1 MADRYRVMSFGFVDL
16 ALRLIQ
22 MPLPFLEECHE
33 VISGYVEEVKN
44 LLAPQLPRGS
54 NHP

>member
-1 MADRYRVMSFGFVDL
+1 MADRHGVVSFGFVDL
-16 ALRLIQ
+16 AFGLIE